1 MKACLSDTVT
11 EIKDVEA
18 AVELLE
24 KKDAHDVLDGLGKLG
39 SALEQLPTAVEMCE
53 AAAKDVKDEAPK
65 LLKALE
71 ALKHPKEFAFHVGK
85 DLIVNHADIFH
96 EVSASIDDYR
106 AQKWEDFGKDT
117 GAALSKLLVGTNE
130 MSLAWWPWHRDDQW
144 SVLLKG
150 VLEGF
155 GLTKDLDKMKDCL
168 ANTESEIKDVEAA
181 IQLLE
186 KKDAHDVLDGLAKLG
201 SALELLPTAV
211 QNCDAAAKDV
221 KVNHA
226 DIFRDVSASI
236 DDYHAQKWE
245 NCGKDTG
252 AALSKLLV
260 GETVLLQS
268 PSSTCSLYEIAD
280 DTCNQSDIDC
290 KYSPYARKFQKGL
303 QDGTCAEHGYSV
315 KSGTKTMHVPVI
327 GDIVV
332 TMYTKEAASLIV

>member
-1 MKACLSDTVT
+1 MG
-11 EIKDVEA
+11 
-18 AVELLE
+18 E
-24 KKDAHDVLDGLGKLG
+24 KKDAHDVLDGLAKLG
-39 SALEQLPTAVEMCE
+39 SALELLPTAVQNCD

-85 DLIVNHADIFH
+85 DLMVNHADIFRD
-96 EVSASIDDYR
+96 VSASIDDYH
-106 AQKWEDFGKDT
+106 AQNWENCGKDT

-130 MSLAWWPWHRDDQW
+130 MSLALWPWHRDDQW

-221 KVNHA
+221 KDEAPKLLKAPEALKHPKEFAFHVGKDLMVNHA
-226 DIFRDVSASI
+226 EIFQEVSAAI
-236 DDYHAQKWE
+236 ADYKGQKWE
-245 NCGKDTG
+245 DFGKSIG
-252 AALSKLLV
+252 AALSEILV
-260 GETVLLQS
+260 GS
-268 PSSTCSLYEIAD
+268 
-280 DTCNQSDIDC
+280 
-290 KYSPYARKFQKGL
+290 
-303 QDGTCAEHGYSV
+303 AE
-315 KSGTKTMHVPVI
+315 
-327 GDIVV
+327 
-332 TMYTKEAASLIV
+332 SLIV